1 MRAARETKGFL
12 APPSPACPNERPL
25 AHLVFTQVD
34 SDAFPVEQV
43 RTHATKYFG
52 GGFEAAPGGPAFA
65 VQPPA
70 DVVLVLFTV
79 RGTSA
84 TFSVGVRR
92 VTPEDLAAASRAEA
106 RGNAF
111 GMAALAAR
119 CSHVWRVSVAG
130 EAPPWLLL
138 ECCALLA
145 SVALGPILPPD
156 EDTLMGVRSAR
167 ERAEKLRNLV

>member
-1 MRAARETKGFL
+1 M
-12 APPSPACPNERPL
+12 
-25 AHLVFTQVD
+25 
-34 SDAFPVEQV
+34 
-43 RTHATKYFG
+43 
-52 GGFEAAPGGPAFA
+52 
-65 VQPPA
+65 
-70 DVVLVLFTV
+70 
-79 RGTSA
+79 
-84 TFSVGVRR
+84 FSIGVRR
-92 VTPEDLAAASRAEA
+92 VTTDDLGAASRAEA

-119 CSHVWRVSVAG
+119 CSHVWSVSVV
-130 EAPPWLLL
+130 EQSPPWLLL

>member
-1 MRAARETKGFL
+1 M
-12 APPSPACPNERPL
+12 
-25 AHLVFTQVD
+25 
-34 SDAFPVEQV
+34 
-43 RTHATKYFG
+43 
-52 GGFEAAPGGPAFA
+52 
-65 VQPPA
+65 
-70 DVVLVLFTV
+70 
-79 RGTSA
+79 
-84 TFSVGVRR
+84 FSIGVRR
-92 VTPEDLAAASRAEA
+92 VTTDDLGAASRAEA

-119 CSHVWRVSVAG
+119 CSHVWSVSVV
-130 EAPPWLLL
+130 EQAPPWLLL